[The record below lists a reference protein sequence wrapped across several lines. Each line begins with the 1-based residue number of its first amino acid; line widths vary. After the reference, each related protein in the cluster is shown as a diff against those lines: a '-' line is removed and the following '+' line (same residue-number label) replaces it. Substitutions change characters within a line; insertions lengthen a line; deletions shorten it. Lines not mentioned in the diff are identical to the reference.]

1 MTPVYVPILLAWTAL
16 LLFHSPAFSD
26 IRLPIP
32 SATRNL
38 NKQNTKLLQLK
49 RLLDEDSIIPFY
61 QEADKMLKEAS
72 LYRKKMSR
80 NQTGPRRDLSCTT
93 QTTP

>member
-1 MTPVYVPILLAWTAL
+1 MYLFSWLGRPL

-72 LYRKKMSR
+72 LYRKKMSLHR
-80 NQTGPRRDLSCTT
+80 N
-93 QTTP
+93 

>member
-1 MTPVYVPILLAWTAL
+1 MNPVYVPILLAWTAL

-38 NKQNTKLLQLK
+38 DKQNTKLLQLK

-61 QEADKMLKEAS
+61 QEADKTLKEAS
-72 LYRKKMSR
+72 LYRKKMSLHR
-80 NQTGPRRDLSCTT
+80 N
-93 QTTP
+93 